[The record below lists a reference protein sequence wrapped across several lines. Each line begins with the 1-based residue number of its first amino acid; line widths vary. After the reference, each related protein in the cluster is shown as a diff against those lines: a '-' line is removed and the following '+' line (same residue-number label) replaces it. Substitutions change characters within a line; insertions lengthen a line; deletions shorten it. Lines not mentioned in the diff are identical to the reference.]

1 MNIILGP
8 LAADLVL
15 VVGIGAILV
24 TDLVLPPGDK
34 RLLGWGALYALL
46 AALLA
51 TFAMDLSGAA
61 VNGAYVGDPVALVFK
76 RIFFVGGAL
85 ATMGA
90 LSEQA
95 ERFTRRQ
102 GEYWILLLASV
113 LGMSLLA
120 GARDLILM
128 VVSFELMSIPLFV
141 MAAWAREDRLA
152 IEGAVKFYLLG
163 AASSVTL
170 LFGLSLLVGLSGST
184 LIADVAVHARDH
196 ASPALLL
203 GAALTLGGMGYKLG
217 VFPFHMWVPDTY
229 QGSSTPFVSLLS
241 VAPKAA
247 ALAALVRLLVPGA
260 GALLQGVLPMVVTL
274 AAATMVM
281 GNLLALHQT
290 QVKRL
295 LAYSGV
301 AHIGF
306 LLMAL
311 ATGTELGL
319 GMLLFYLVAYLFTN
333 MGAFLVV
340 HAVAGDIG
348 DDLHVFDGLYARN
361 GWLAMAMLLFLLSL
375 AGIPFVAGFW
385 AKIYVFLAAWA
396 SDLQWLV
403 LLGAL
408 LSVLALFYYLRV
420 VQAMFMRPPPASSEA
435 VVPDW
440 GTNAAIAIC
449 LVFVV
454 GMGLFPGPFVEAS
467 SNAARGFDGA
477 IIASPSVP
485 IAPDTT
491 NIRTSP

>member
-1 MNIILGP
+1 MTILLGP

-15 VVGIGAILV
+15 VVAIAAILV

-34 RLLGWGALYALL
+34 RLLGWGALYGLL

-51 TFAMDLSGAA
+51 TFAIDLNGSA
-61 VNGAYVGDPVALVFK
+61 VFGAYHGDPMAVMFK
-76 RIFFVGGAL
+76 QIFIIGGTLAAMGAL
-85 ATMGA
+85 A
-90 LSEQA
+90 EQS

-102 GEYWILLLASV
+102 GEYWVLLLSAV

-120 GARDLILM
+120 GVRDLILL
-128 VVSFELMSIPLFV
+128 VVSFELMSLPLFV
-141 MAAWAREDRLA
+141 MAAWARDDRLA
-152 IEGAVKFYLLG
+152 VEGAVKLYILG

-170 LFGLSLLVGLSGST
+170 LLGVSILVGLAAST
-184 LIADVAVHARDH
+184 SILDVAAYASAHP
-196 ASPALLL
+196 SPALFV
-203 GAALTLGGMGYKLG
+203 GAALTVGGMGYKLG

-229 QGSSTPFVSLLS
+229 QGSSTTFVSFLS

-247 ALAALVRLLVPGA
+247 ALAALVRLLMPGQ
-260 GALLQGVLPMVVTL
+260 ALLDGVLPMLWTL
-274 AAATMVM
+274 SAATMVM

-311 ATGTELGL
+311 STGTDLGL
-319 GMLLFYLVAYLFTN
+319 GTMLFYLLAYLFTN
-333 MGAFLVV
+333 MGAFLVI

-348 DDLHVFDGLYARN
+348 DDMTVFDGLYARN

-375 AGIPFVAGFW
+375 AGIPFVSGFW
-385 AKIYVFLAAWA
+385 AKIFVFYAAWQVG
-396 SDLQWLV
+396 LEWLV
-403 LLGAL
+403 VLGAL

-420 VQAMFMRPPPASSEA
+420 VQAMFMRQPPPGAEA

-454 GMGLFPGPFVEAS
+454 GMGVSPGPFVYESNEAGRS
-467 SNAARGFDGA
+467 FDSGFTTA
-477 IIASPSVP
+477 LET
-485 IAPDTT
+485 PDQ
-491 NIRTSP
+491 P